1 MAEEQQKHRK
11 ESKGAFPRPAPV
23 NLFIFS
29 FFGAPT
35 PYLPAQQQW
44 QNAVYSF
51 HETINIVPK
60 VYF

>member
-23 NLFIFS
+23 NLFIFL

-35 PYLPAQQQW
+35 PYLPAQQQ
-44 QNAVYSF
+44 
-51 HETINIVPK
+51 
-60 VYF
+60 